1 MGTLGT
7 IGLGTIVVSLVLLVL
22 VATLLLVIFKKKA
35 KNTLEV
41 TSTEVIKVETHAVN
55 TTNKDLK

>member
-55 TTNKDLK
+55 TTDKDLK